1 MNYIYIKDW
10 GIPIGAFNEE
20 ELKKGVDR
28 EVLKKYQEKYPEYKY
43 VNMKIEKIH
52 NVRKLVIFVCNAN
65 DFKI

>member
-1 MNYIYIKDW
+1 MNYIYIKGW
-10 GIPIGAFNEE
+10 GIPVGAFNEE

-43 VNMKIEKIH
+43 VNTKIEKIH
-52 NVRKLVIFVCNAN
+52 NVRKLVIYVCNAN

>member
-1 MNYIYIKDW
+1 MNYIYVKGW
-10 GIPIGAFNEE
+10 GIPVGAFDGE

-28 EVLKKYQEKYPEYKY
+28 EVLQKYQEEYPEYKY

-52 NVRKLVIFVCNAN
+52 NVRKLVIYICNEN